1 MAVCVE
7 SGTVDH
13 CWDSIA
19 WDTPI
24 WMNCQLSLNCH
35 LFCSKARSLFTVR
48 RVRINKS
55 RQCWA
60 EQKSNRLLTHTRAEF
75 RSGTGPW
82 SWSFCWLTSFWP
94 SGPLLWRK
102 SPTSH
107 GDLPSDGWMLR
118 CLWCRCF
125 LLMFITCLSR
135 FTKVRADRTGS
146 SGCGIANSEW
156 TFEGSIPWWIQSC
169 TNCAMRSWFSCF
181 FCSEGDFQCTQLR
194 LSLNLLGLGF
204 RHVSTVSF

>member
-35 LFCSKARSLFTVR
+35 LFCSKARSLFTVW

-55 RQCWA
+55 RQCWG
-60 EQKSNRLLTHTRAEF
+60 EQKSNRLLTHIRAEF

-82 SWSFCWLTSFWP
+82 SWSFCWLTLFWP

-118 CLWCRCF
+118 CLWCRCC
-125 LLMFITCLSR
+125 LLMFYQDSPRTPGLIGLVAVDSR
-135 FTKVRADRTGS
+135 HRQFNLR
-146 SGCGIANSEW
+146 
-156 TFEGSIPWWIQSC
+156 FGSIRWWIQSC
-169 TNCAMRSWFSCF
+169 TNCAMRSCFSCF
-181 FCSEGDFQCTQLR
+181 FAQRVIFNAHS
-194 LSLNLLGLGF
+194 
-204 RHVSTVSF
+204 